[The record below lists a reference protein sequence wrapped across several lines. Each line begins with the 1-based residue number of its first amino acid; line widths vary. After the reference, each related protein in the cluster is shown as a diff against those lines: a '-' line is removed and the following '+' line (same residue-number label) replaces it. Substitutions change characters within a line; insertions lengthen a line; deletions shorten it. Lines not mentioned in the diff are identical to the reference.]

1 MGKKKLTLDVVETAK
16 TLEIGP
22 VFRDNEEDNK
32 KLIDQLLYILWIAFH
47 ECMDAIDANDI
58 KFIVV
63 NLGKSI
69 RSILLEI
76 YMLADSVKTED
87 AIKRAICL
95 SAHANTLIG
104 LIPGVQA
111 GDVNFI
117 PSEKV
122 AKKNETIRWK
132 IGKVI
137 KAIFKKPVAP
147 RSPANISKKCNTDSI
162 LNGYATV
169 EGNSQSEVIVIVKKT
184 RENPVYKLVYV
195 GDTVSKEGVTL
206 AHLKIVEDAD
216 QEDYQKKDESD
227 NPDHGRDVPVN
238 FTDDE
243 DEFPI
248 EKEKLEESIDEDYSE
263 TGEDAVEDEKID
275 DQVKDEDSQ
284 SLNSAVKSSENGSKS
299 ENAKTFKTDK
309 NVAKEKEN
317 ADSEDSRSKT
327 SIDPEANGKKEL
339 PINSH
344 GKKMQKASTK
354 AISEKKTGMLPPTN
368 KGKESEKTKATYVRS
383 TPPILRNKITPKQ
396 DMNGKIVINLT
407 EEGKVTEE
415 AAGDYGGGAEEIAM
429 PNFLMKKNGPIACTV
444 YKCKFIANVAAD
456 SSLLRDHCRLTH
468 SREEVILAC
477 HCGLRS
483 MGPIEGVA
491 HTVGHSRD
499 ASPNLLST
507 FDKAVAVDEI
517 VGNH

>member
-1 MGKKKLTLDVVETAK
+1 MPECVKKMTQPMPTDEAQSVTQRDGTPIVQSHVIELINSIFQSMEKLLIFFKPGESGLEDQTEEIGMKEKLGTKKKICGRAQSSSMFKPNEAFISYAGASMKRHDKKNAMPDDPAKAKYFFSSLPPKAAKLGPNPTKIITKPSKKIDKLMKKKSKKIMSKKNSQILRKKEQILKEDDSNTLKKKFDNAVPLLALLGKKKLTLDVVETAK

-169 EGNSQSEVIVIVKKT
+169 EGN
-184 RENPVYKLVYV
+184 
-195 GDTVSKEGVTL
+195 
-206 AHLKIVEDAD
+206 
-216 QEDYQKKDESD
+216 
-227 NPDHGRDVPVN
+227 
-238 FTDDE
+238 
-243 DEFPI
+243 
-248 EKEKLEESIDEDYSE
+248 
-263 TGEDAVEDEKID
+263 
-275 DQVKDEDSQ
+275 
-284 SLNSAVKSSENGSKS
+284 
-299 ENAKTFKTDK
+299 
-309 NVAKEKEN
+309 
-317 ADSEDSRSKT
+317 
-327 SIDPEANGKKEL
+327 
-339 PINSH
+339 
-344 GKKMQKASTK
+344 
-354 AISEKKTGMLPPTN
+354 
-368 KGKESEKTKATYVRS
+368 
-383 TPPILRNKITPKQ
+383 
-396 DMNGKIVINLT
+396 
-407 EEGKVTEE
+407 
-415 AAGDYGGGAEEIAM
+415 
-429 PNFLMKKNGPIACTV
+429 C
-444 YKCKFIANVAAD
+444 
-456 SSLLRDHCRLTH
+456 
-468 SREEVILAC
+468 
-477 HCGLRS
+477 
-483 MGPIEGVA
+483 
-491 HTVGHSRD
+491 
-499 ASPNLLST
+499 
-507 FDKAVAVDEI
+507 
-517 VGNH
+517 